1 MLFSCQG
8 PPWIKIFFLMFDNVK
23 MILIKQFSYFTRY
36 NCYFNFSGR
45 DELLKQIPNHDVL
58 LCTSFDKVD
67 SELLDEAGESLR
79 CVASVSAGY
88 NHVDTSQ
95 LASRGIVLGNTP
107 DVLTDSVAEIG
118 VVLVL
123 DCLRNVVKEANK
135 VSGGKWTPSTEL
147 FRLEYL

>member
-1 MLFSCQG
+1 MDQNCHCQNVFDLT
-8 PPWIKIFFLMFDNVK
+8 IFCISSNTIDISTLVK
-23 MILIKQFSYFTRY
+23 
-36 NCYFNFSGR
+36 NFSGR
-45 DELLKQIPNHDVL
+45 DELLKQIPNHDIL

-67 SELLDEAGESLR
+67 SELLDTAGESLR

-135 VSGGKWTPSTEL
+135 VSEGKWTPSTEL
-147 FRLEYL
+147 FRFE

>member
-1 MLFSCQG
+1 MG
-8 PPWIKIFFLMFDNVK
+8 
-23 MILIKQFSYFTRY
+23 
-36 NCYFNFSGR
+36 
-45 DELLKQIPNHDVL
+45 
-58 LCTSFDKVD
+58 
-67 SELLDEAGESLR
+67 LLDRAGESLR

-88 NHVDTSQ
+88 NHVDTSP

-147 FRLEYL
+147 FSGLGESLVGKSIGFLGLGRIGLAIAKRLKPFGIGSIYYCNRNENLEAEKEVHKKCHKTLKTLSEF